1 MEQYETQ
8 ETAQQGF
15 WRASL
20 GYLRRSLLIIV
31 VMMVLVGVVYPLFI
45 LGVGQAAF
53 HHKANGSLITQNG
66 KVVGSSLIGQTFDS
80 PRYFWSRPSA
90 TSPAAYNA
98 DASSGSNLA
107 TSNPSLLKTIKERI
121 AALKAA
127 DPGNT
132 QSVPIDLVTS
142 SASGLDPDISPAAA
156 EYQVSRVARA
166 RGLSVETVRTLVKKY
181 TTGRTLGF
189 LGEPRVNVLKLNLAL
204 DALGK

>member
-1 MEQYETQ
+1 MEQHETQ

-15 WRASL
+15 WRTSL

-53 HHKANGSLITQNG
+53 NHKANGSLITQNG

-90 TSPAAYNA
+90 TSPSAYNA
-98 DASSGSNLA
+98 DASGGSNLA
-107 TSNPSLLKTIKERI
+107 TSNPSLLKSIEQRI
-121 AALKAA
+121 AALRAA
-127 DPGNT
+127 DPGNKLP
-132 QSVPIDLVTS
+132 VPIDLVTS

-156 EYQVSRVARA
+156 EYQVSRVAKA
-166 RGLSVETVRTLVKKY
+166 RGLSVETVRGLVNKY